1 MTAVASPI
9 TTASAAHEVEPE
21 RTPFLDDRRL
31 AGIGA
36 LTFAGLVIST
46 NVVLGGSPAHDA
58 SAAEVTQFLTDH
70 RATNLYSTAAFAL
83 GAPFLVAFG
92 TGFYSRLRKA
102 GRAVDATW
110 ARMGMAGALLILPTF
125 AAVVTSRLALL
136 VGGDEIIGTPELV
149 TLLWRLEMSAFLV
162 NSLPLGI
169 GLLGFGIAGSRSG
182 LLPRFFRWLAPVGAA
197 CGVLSA
203 ATAVSTLEGAP
214 TLAFG
219 FVAFACWML
228 LLITGG
234 IHQLRS
240 AD

>member
-9 TTASAAHEVEPE
+9 SSTSPVLDDGADRA
-21 RTPFLDDRRL
+21 PFLDDRRL

-46 NVVLGGSPAHDA
+46 NIALGGSPAHDA

-70 RATNLYSTAAFAL
+70 RTMNVLSTAAFAL

-110 ARMGMAGALLILPTF
+110 ARMGMSGALLILPTF
-125 AAVVTSRLALL
+125 AAVVSSRLALI
-136 VGGDEIIGTPELV
+136 VGGDEIIGSPELV
-149 TLLWRLEMSAFLV
+149 SLLWRLEMSAFLV

-169 GLLGFGIAGSRSG
+169 GLLGFGIAGSRAG
-182 LLPRFFRWLAPVGAA
+182 LLPKFFRWLAPVGAA

-219 FVAFACWML
+219 FIAFACWML

-234 IHQLRS
+234 IRQLRS